1 MSIYIA
7 LSSFPVILFFIRYSD
22 SAVCDFVLN
31 VLILLIFPFVFN
43 LYFLYVF
50 NNLNIF
56 LIVLNIFF
64 FFKFVKN
71 PTYLPLYLLNNIN
84 YIFFF
89 SKLTGIV
96 FRNIKICSLNI
107 TTANLSLLSEGIFW
121 KKKYIYIL
129 IKIGTDKFVYDT

>member
-121 KKKYIYIL
+121 KKKNIYIL